1 MAVQRRGSKQKNK
14 RGRSKK
20 ARLFTR
26 SNRSKLLVAFLGITV
41 LMGLLIT
48 RLTYINVNSGEKYA
62 KKVLSQLDYDS
73 QIIPFKRG
81 DITDRN
87 GTVIATSEKVYN
99 LVIDPYVILNSRGDC
114 VNPTLNALNTYF
126 GLETEDVRK
135 ILDDHPDSRYVV
147 MAKQLPYDTVSP
159 YLSYMDSEEEDDVKT
174 NIYVKGIWFEEEYK
188 RTYPYSALACDLI
201 GFTSRGDVGT
211 WGLEAEYDDSLNGTN
226 GREYGYLNTDADY
239 ERTTI
244 PAVNGNNIVSTIDV
258 NVQRILEKHIEDFN
272 LSIGSANT
280 AVVAMNPNN
289 GEILGMASYPK
300 FDLNNPR
307 DLSAF
312 YSQEEIDAMTDD
324 EKLNI
329 YNNLWRNF
337 CISDTYEPG
346 STVKPLTIAAAL
358 EEGVVSYDDTFI
370 CNGYETFKDGN
381 SLKTIKC
388 NGTHGQVSLSR
399 AIEISC
405 NSALMQI
412 GAKIG
417 VSNFVKYQKLFG
429 FGQKTGIDLP
439 GEASAATM
447 LYNEDTMHT
456 VELAT
461 NAFGQTFNLTMVQL
475 AAAFSSIVNG
485 GYYYEPHVVKEIRT
499 EGGSTVEVMDKK
511 LVKNTV
517 SQQTCDWLKQSL
529 YLTVEEGLATDAKID
544 GYTIGGKTGTAEKL
558 PRGTGKCLVSF
569 ISFAPVDDPQIVLYV
584 IIDEPKLDNQG
595 DSTLTTKLT
604 RKIMLELLPYLQIFP
619 SSEVDPEDDIFKE
632 TEQETDETGESKAQE
647 TSDSTKQETGESE
660 SGETGETS
668 TRDKELEDLYN
679 EYVDDNEA
687 AQGQDNIFN

>member
-1 MAVQRRGSKQKNK
+1 MAARRRGSRQQKNTGRK
-14 RGRSKK
+14 RKV
-20 ARLFTR
+20 RLFTK
-26 SNRSKLLVAFLGITV
+26 SNRSKLLVTFLGITI
-41 LMGLLIT
+41 LLCLLIV
-48 RLTYINVNSGEKYA
+48 RLTYINVNSGEKYT

-73 QIIPFKRG
+73 QTIPFKRG

-99 LVIDPYVILNSRGDC
+99 LVIDPYVILNSSGDC
-114 VNPTLNALNTYF
+114 VTPTLDALNTYF
-126 GLETEDVRK
+126 GLETDDVRK
-135 ILDDHPDSRYVV
+135 VLEEQPDTRYVV
-147 MAKQLPYDTVSP
+147 MAKQLTYDTVSP
-159 YLSYMDSEEEDDVKT
+159 YLEFMDSEEEEDVKINT
-174 NIYVKGIWFEEEYK
+174 YVKGIWFEEEYK
-188 RTYPYSALACDLI
+188 RTYPYSTLACDLI

-211 WGLEAEYDDSLNGTN
+211 WGLEAQYDDYLNGTN
-226 GREYGYLNTDADY
+226 GREYGYLNTDSDF

-258 NVQRILEKHIEDFN
+258 NIQRILEKHIEDFN

-280 AVVAMNPNN
+280 AAIVMDPNS
-289 GEILGMASYPK
+289 GEILGMASYPY

-307 DLSAF
+307 DLTSL
-312 YSQEEIDAMTDD
+312 YTQEEIDAMSDD
-324 EKLNI
+324 DKLDI

-358 EEGVVSYDDTFI
+358 EENVVSPTDTYI
-370 CNGYETFKDGN
+370 CNGYEDFQDGN
-381 SLKTIKC
+381 SVRTINC
-388 NGTHGQVSLSR
+388 NGTHGEITLSR

-417 VSNFVKYQKLFG
+417 VNDFVKYQRLFG

-447 LYNEDTMHT
+447 VYDEDTMHS

-461 NAFGQTFNLTMVQL
+461 NAFGQTFNLTMVQMVS
-475 AAAFSSIVNG
+475 AFSSIING
-485 GYYYEPHVVKEIRT
+485 GYYYQPHVVKEIRT
-499 EGGSTVEVMDKK
+499 EGGSTVEVFDKT

-517 SQQTCDWLKQSL
+517 SQETCDWLKQAL
-529 YLTVEEGLATDAKID
+529 YLTVEEGLAKDAKIE

-584 IIDEPKLDNQG
+584 IIDEPELDNQG
-595 DSTLTTKLT
+595 DSTLTTKLS

-619 SSEVDPEDDIFKE
+619 TSEVDPEDDIFDD
-632 TEQETDETGESKAQE
+632 TEQETVESE
-647 TSDSTKQETGESE
+647 EQETGETAE
-660 SGETGETS
+660 SDGQTGENGETDETS
-668 TRDKELEDLYN
+668 ARDKELEDLYH
-679 EYVDDNEA
+679 EYVDDNGA

>member
-1 MAVQRRGSKQKNK
+1 MAVQSRGSRQKNK
-14 RGRSKK
+14 RVRSKK
-20 ARLFTR
+20 VRLFMR

-73 QIIPFKRG
+73 QSIPFKRG

-114 VNPTLNALNTYF
+114 VTPTLNALNTYF
-126 GLETEDVRK
+126 GLESEDIKK
-135 ILDDHPDSRYVV
+135 ILEEYPDSRYVV

-159 YLSYMDSEEEDDVKT
+159 YLSYMDSKEENDVKT
-174 NIYVKGIWFEEEYK
+174 SAYVKGIWFEEEYK
-188 RTYPYSALACDLI
+188 RTYPYSTLACDLI

-211 WGLEAEYDDSLNGTN
+211 WGLEAEYDDYLNGTN
-226 GREYGYLNTDADY
+226 GREYGYLNTDADF

-312 YSQEEIDAMTDD
+312 YSQEEIDAMSD
-324 EKLNI
+324 EQKLNV

-358 EEGVVSYDDTFI
+358 EEGVVSSDDTFI
-370 CNGYETFKDGN
+370 CNGYETFQDGN
-381 SLKTIKC
+381 SIKTIKC

-447 LYNEDTMHT
+447 LYNEETMHT

-517 SQQTCDWLKQSL
+517 SQKTCEWLKQSL

-619 SSEVDPEDDIFKE
+619 SSEVDPDDDIFRE
-632 TEQETDETGESKAQE
+632 TEQETGEAGESKA
-647 TSDSTKQETGESE
+647 QETGESE

>member
-1 MAVQRRGSKQKNK
+1 MAAQRRGTSQQKNTRRK
-14 RGRSKK
+14 RKV
-20 ARLFTR
+20 RLFTR
-26 SNRSKLLVAFLGITV
+26 SNRSKLLVTFIGITI
-41 LMGLLIT
+41 LLCLLIV
-48 RLTYINVNSGEKYA
+48 RLTYINANSGEKYT

-99 LVIDPYVILNSRGDC
+99 LIIDPYVILNSRGDC
-114 VNPTLNALNTYF
+114 VTPTLDVLNTYF
-126 GLETEDVRK
+126 GLETDDVRK
-135 ILDDHPDSRYVV
+135 VLEEQPDTRYVV
-147 MAKQLPYDTVSP
+147 MAKQLTYDIVSP
-159 YLSYMDSEEEDDVKT
+159 YLEFMDSEEENDVKINT
-174 NIYVKGIWFEEEYK
+174 YVKGIWFEEEYK
-188 RTYPYSALACDLI
+188 RTYPYSTLACDLI

-211 WGLEAEYDDSLNGTN
+211 WGLEAQYDDYLNGTN
-226 GREYGYLNTDADY
+226 GREYGYLNAESDF

-244 PAVNGNNIVSTIDV
+244 PAVNGNNVVSTIDV
-258 NVQRILEKHIEDFN
+258 NIQRILEKHIEDFN

-280 AVVAMNPNN
+280 AAIAMDPNS

-307 DLSAF
+307 DLSGI
-312 YSQEEIDAMTDD
+312 YTQEEIDAMTDD
-324 EKLNI
+324 EKLDV

-358 EEGVVSYDDTFI
+358 EENVVSPTDTFI
-370 CNGYETFKDGN
+370 CNGYENFQDG
-381 SLKTIKC
+381 SSVRTIKC
-388 NGTHGQVSLSR
+388 NGTHGEITLSR

-417 VSNFVKYQKLFG
+417 VSNFVKYQRLFG

-447 LYNEDTMHT
+447 VYDEDTMHT

-461 NAFGQTFNLTMVQL
+461 NAFGQTFNLTMVQM
-475 AAAFSSIVNG
+475 AAAFSSIING
-485 GYYYEPHVVKEIRT
+485 GYYYQPHVVKEVRT
-499 EGGSTVEVMDKK
+499 EAGSTVEVFDKT

-517 SQQTCDWLKQSL
+517 SQETCDWLKQAL
-529 YLTVEEGLATDAKID
+529 YLTVEEGLATDARIE

-619 SSEVDPEDDIFKE
+619 TSEVDPEDDIFKD
-632 TEQETDETGESKAQE
+632 TEQETGDNNTSETEETNGETGESGETDE
-647 TSDSTKQETGESE
+647 TSA
-660 SGETGETS
+660 
-668 TRDKELEDLYN
+668 RDKELEDLYN